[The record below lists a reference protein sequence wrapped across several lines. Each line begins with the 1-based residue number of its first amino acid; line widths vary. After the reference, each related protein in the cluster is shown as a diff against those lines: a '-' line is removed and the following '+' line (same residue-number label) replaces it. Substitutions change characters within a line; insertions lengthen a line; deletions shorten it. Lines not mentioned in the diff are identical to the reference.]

1 MADQTVPVVTADG
14 DMPAQV
20 WLPEAGTGPGIL
32 LLQEIFGISDYIAAR
47 ARDLADL
54 GYVVLA
60 PQLFWRIG
68 VSKVEN
74 GPGALEEAFGLV
86 QQVDW
91 ETAVQD
97 SVAAL
102 ATLRSHPAVAGGVGA
117 VGFCYG
123 GGMAYN
129 VAARADVD
137 VLVSYYG
144 SSIPGMLELAPD
156 VSAPGLYHFGLA
168 DSYIDAATVEQVRKA
183 VTGQP
188 DVSFETYPGADH
200 AFDNP
205 DFHLHHPDASR
216 LAWERTTEFLA
227 ARLPVG

>member
-1 MADQTVPVVTADG
+1 VADQTVPVVTSDG
-14 DMPAQV
+14 EMTAHV
-20 WLPEAGTGPGIL
+20 WLPEGGTGPGIL
-32 LLQEIFGISDYIAAR
+32 LLQEIFGISDYVQAR

-60 PQLFWRIG
+60 PEIFWRTG
-68 VSKVEN
+68 TTKVEN
-74 GPGALEEAFGLV
+74 GPDALEQAMALV

-97 SVAAL
+97 GVAAL
-102 ATLRSHPAVAGGVGA
+102 GTLREHPAVSGGVGT

-123 GGMAYN
+123 GGLAFH
-129 VAARADVD
+129 VAALDDVD

-144 SSIPGMLELAPD
+144 SAIPGLLELAPD
-156 VSAPGLYHFGLA
+156 VRAPALYHFGLA
-168 DSYIDAATVEQVRKA
+168 DGYIDQATVERVREA

-188 DVSFETYPGADH
+188 DVAFETYPGADH

-205 DFHLHHPDASR
+205 DFHLHHPEASR
-216 LAWERTTEFLA
+216 QAWDRTTGFLA
-227 ARLPVG
+227 SRLPVG

>member
-32 LLQEIFGISDYIAAR
+32 LLQEIFGISDYVAAR
-47 ARDLADL
+47 ARDLAGL

-60 PQLFWRIG
+60 PELFWRVG
-68 VSKVEN
+68 VTRVES
-74 GPGALEEAFGLV
+74 GPQMLDEGLALV

-91 ETAVQD
+91 DSAVQD

-102 ATLRSHPAVAGGVGA
+102 GALRDHPAVRGGVGL

-123 GGMAYN
+123 GGVAFN
-129 VAARADVD
+129 VAAVADVD
-137 VLVSYYG
+137 AMVTYYG
-144 SSIPGMLELAPD
+144 SAIPGLLELAPE
-156 VSAPGLYHFGLA
+156 VRAPALYHFGLA
-168 DSYIDAATVEQVRKA
+168 DGYIDAGTVERVRA
-183 VTGQP
+183 SVTGQP

-205 DFHLHHPDASR
+205 DFALHHPEASAR
-216 LAWERTTEFLA
+216 AWERTTEFLA
-227 ARLPVG
+227 ARLPLG